1 MNEFDDLA
9 DLDDVFGPLRSVARS
24 AELSQESA
32 TVDLMVNAHRT
43 SEGKHMLTSRR
54 ARIATLVATGV
65 LGFGGMAA
73 ASPDLGGNDPEV
85 EKAIVEES
93 VEEQVVE
100 VPVAEE
106 PIVEEPVV
114 EEELETEEPETEEP
128 VVEVPA
134 EPLPPKNDLDT
145 DSGLLKFP
153 CKEGNHGKTVSAVA
167 HGDIPGVS
175 VTDAAH
181 SSCGKNEP
189 KVDGDDSKD
198 EKPEVGGPD
207 SEVEQP
213 EVDEPEIDD
222 DSDDDSDDSKVK
234 ADRPDKSDKG
244 AEKAANGNGNG
255 NRNRDD

>member
-9 DLDDVFGPLRSVARS
+9 DLDDVFGPLRSVARP

-73 ASPDLGGNDPEV
+73 ASPKLGGDDPEV
-85 EKAIVEES
+85 EKAIVVQQDESTDTDEES
-93 VEEQVVE
+93 VAPE
-100 VPVAEE
+100 PVAEPVTE
-106 PIVEEPVV
+106 PVAEPVTEPVV
-114 EEELETEEPETEEP
+114 EPVVDVPAQVLPAEEL
-128 VVEVPA
+128 PA
-134 EPLPPKNDLDT
+134 EDDLET
-145 DSGLLKFP
+145 DSGLLEFP

-167 HGDIPGVS
+167 RGDYDLGESPESVT

-181 SSCGKNEP
+181 SSCG
-189 KVDGDDSKD
+189 KD

-222 DSDDDSDDSKVK
+222 DSDDSKVK
-234 ADRPDKSDKG
+234 ADRPDKSDRG

>member
-9 DLDDVFGPLRSVARS
+9 DLDDVFGPLRSVARP

-73 ASPDLGGNDPEV
+73 ASPKLGGDDPVLQDSTVESTEDLTVVQEV
-85 EKAIVEES
+85 EPPAVPG
-93 VEEQVVE
+93 
-100 VPVAEE
+100 PVA
-106 PIVEEPVV
+106 PGPVDDVASVMPEPVDD
-114 EEELETEEPETEEP
+114 
-128 VVEVPA
+128 A
-134 EPLPPKNDLDT
+134 EPAGDADPDIEFDESLCVVP
-145 DSGLLKFP
+145 
-153 CKEGNHGKTVSAVA
+153 GNHGKTVSAVA
-167 HGDIPGVS
+167 RGDYDLGKFPESVT

-198 EKPEVGGPD
+198 EKPEVVGPD
-207 SEVEQP
+207 SEV
-213 EVDEPEIDD
+213 DEPGIDD

-255 NRNRDD
+255 NGNRNRDD

>member
-9 DLDDVFGPLRSVARS
+9 DLDDVFGPLRSVARP
-24 AELSQESA
+24 AELSLESA

-73 ASPDLGGNDPEV
+73 ASPKLGGDDPEV
-85 EKAIVEES
+85 EKAIVVQQDESTDTDEES
-93 VEEQVVE
+93 VAPE
-100 VPVAEE
+100 PVAEPVTE
-106 PIVEEPVV
+106 PVAEPVTEPVV
-114 EEELETEEPETEEP
+114 EPVVDVPAQVLPAEEL
-128 VVEVPA
+128 PA
-134 EPLPPKNDLDT
+134 EDDLET
-145 DSGLLKFP
+145 DSGLLEFP

-167 HGDIPGVS
+167 RGDYDLVKSPESVT

-181 SSCGKNEP
+181 SSCGKDKEP
-189 KVDGDDSKD
+189 EGVGPEDDGDDS
-198 EKPEVGGPD
+198 EVVGPED
-207 SEVEQP
+207 
-213 EVDEPEIDD
+213 DEPEVE
-222 DSDDDSDDSKVK
+222 SDDSKVK